1 MNNVSK
7 RTKELLEFY
16 GKRHLEGLCPK
27 CLSRAKIDLL
37 QHENGYFD
45 CPVCGY
51 HFEIERLE
59 MEEGDSI

>member
-1 MNNVSK
+1 VNNVSK
-7 RTKELLEFY
+7 RTKELLEFF

-27 CLSRAKIDLL
+27 CLSRTKIDLW
-37 QHENGYFD
+37 QHSDGYFN

-59 MEEGDSI
+59 IEEE